1 MAGVV
6 SVFLG
11 VALGVDFAFLGVVV
25 AVFLALGVGAAFFFC
40 TTPAVLA
47 GPLVTRPDAVLA
59 EIFVSWT
66 IAGAWWGVSIQVSR
80 WLMHKDCDGGWKEGG
95 GNQGHTIAGVFFT
108 RLVEVLAFALGAA
121 LAFVV
126 LVVVAFFGAAFVAAV
141 FVSVFLGL
149 PAVLVPAGFAALVA
163 FCEESV
169 MNRYEGAG

>member
-1 MAGVV
+1 M
-6 SVFLG
+6 
-11 VALGVDFAFLGVVV
+11 
-25 AVFLALGVGAAFFFC
+25 
-40 TTPAVLA
+40 
-47 GPLVTRPDAVLA
+47 
-59 EIFVSWT
+59 
-66 IAGAWWGVSIQVSR
+66 
-80 WLMHKDCDGGWKEGG
+80 EGR
-95 GNQGHTIAGVFFT
+95 GNQVHTIAGVFFT